1 MYRLKKIYNGYKSFQ
16 YLEKG
21 KDYKVFKLAKE
32 INRVPSKTIE
42 LSKSEEERFEEILE
56 KYIVISLH
64 DHSTIF
70 PENPEE
76 ILEYVRAGRL
86 WTGFE
91 GLAISGIDVLFDGL
105 FNGIGLTSS
114 KDPWNWDN
122 IIHQI
127 GIFISDIDHQDMVL
141 IVKRLSDIEKTRREG
156 KIGVVI
162 HLEGTPRIGEEID
175 KVDVLYGLGVRC
187 MGITYSRGNEF
198 GSGLADKVDRGLTD
212 LGYKLIDRMNK
223 LGIAID
229 IAHVGDKTSLEVIE
243 ASRKPV
249 FITHAGARALWP
261 TRRMKPDEV
270 IQALVE
276 KGGVIGVEASPHT
289 TLTLED
295 KKHTIET
302 VMKHFQYIEKL
313 VGIDYV
319 AFGPDT
325 LFGDHVALHKV
336 FSRELS
342 LTETRIKE
350 LNYMEVEYV
359 DGLENP
365 SQFKNIIRWLVKH
378 GYSNEEIGKVIGGN
392 IIRVLREVWY

>member
-1 MYRLKKIYNGYKSFQ
+1 MKKKFYDGYKSFQ
-16 YLEKG
+16 YLEAG
-21 KDYKVFKLAKE
+21 KDYKIFKLAKE
-32 INRVPSKTIE
+32 VDRVPSKDIE
-42 LSKSEEERFEEILE
+42 LSKSEEERVHEILE

-76 ILEYVRAGRL
+76 MPAYIRSGRM

-91 GLAISGIDVLFDGL
+91 GLVASGVDVVFDGL
-105 FNGIGLTSS
+105 FNGIGPIISR
-114 KDPWNWDN
+114 DPWDWEN
-122 IIHQI
+122 IVYQI
-127 GIFISDIDHQDMVL
+127 GMFISDIDHQNTL
-141 IVKRLSDIEKTRREG
+141 FIVRRFSDIENAYKEG
-156 KIGVVI
+156 KIGIVI
-162 HLEGTPRIGEEID
+162 HIEGTPRIGDEID
-175 KVDVLYGLGVRC
+175 RVDVLYGLGVRC

-212 LGYKLIDRMNK
+212 LGYKLVERMNK
-223 LGIAID
+223 IGMAID
-229 IAHVGDKTSLEVIE
+229 LAHVGDKTSLDVIE

-249 FITHAGARALWP
+249 FITHAGARTLWP

-270 IQALVE
+270 IQALAE
-276 KGGVIGVEASPHT
+276 RGGVFGIEASPHT

-295 KKHTIET
+295 RRHTIET

-313 VGIDYV
+313 VGIDHV

-342 LTETRIKE
+342 LTETRPKE
-350 LNYMEVEYV
+350 LEYTEVEYV
-359 DGLENP
+359 NGLENP
-365 SQFKNIIRWLVKH
+365 SQFKNTVRWLVKN
-378 GYSNEEIGKVIGGN
+378 GYSDEEIGKVIGGN
-392 IIRVLREVWY
+392 IIRVLKEVWY